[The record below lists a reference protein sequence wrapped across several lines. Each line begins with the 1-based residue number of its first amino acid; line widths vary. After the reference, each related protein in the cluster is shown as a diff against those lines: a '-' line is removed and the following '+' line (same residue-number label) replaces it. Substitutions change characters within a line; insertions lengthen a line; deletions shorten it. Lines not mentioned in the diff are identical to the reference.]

1 MKTAIREH
9 CLGEIK
15 RVVNDYDWE
24 IVDKEDLRSRL
35 NQSII
40 DVDIQERLRIYNIT
54 SDSWIRELL
63 KMPEIMEKSIY
74 NTTIKEARLKYIER
88 SWDCQQFK
96 WIYKKNYNRLMGNIS
111 YNNNNQ
117 FVLNKIKY
125 NIWEPENIISMKSE
139 ILYPEIWEALLLKSS
154 KKLAALGKE
163 KNQQG
168 STFFKCSKCRQNNC
182 VYFQMQTRSADEPMT
197 TFITCLNCG
206 NRWKC

>member
-24 IVDKEDLRSRL
+24 IVDKEDLISRL
-35 NQSII
+35 NQSIFE
-40 DVDIQERLRIYNIT
+40 VDIQERLRIYTIT
-54 SDSWIRELL
+54 SDSWPREIL
-63 KMPEIMEKSIY
+63 KMPETMEKSIY
-74 NTTIKEARLKYIER
+74 NTTIKEARLKCIER
-88 SWDCQQFK
+88 SWDSQQFK
-96 WIYKKNYNRLMGNIS
+96 WLYKKNYNRLMGNIS
-111 YNNNNQ
+111 YNNNNT
-117 FVLNKIKY
+117 FVLNKLKY
-125 NIWEPENIISMKSE
+125 NIWEPENVVSMKAE
-139 ILYPEIWEALLLKSS
+139 ILYPELWESLLLKSA

-163 KNQQG
+163 NNQQG

>member
-1 MKTAIREH
+1 MKQAIREH

-24 IVDKEDLRSRL
+24 IVDKEDLKLRL

-40 DVDIQERLRIYNIT
+40 DVDIQERLRIYTIT
-54 SDSWIRELL
+54 CDSWPRELL
-63 KMPEIMEKSIY
+63 KMPEVMEKSIY
-74 NTTIKEARLKYIER
+74 NTTIKEARLKCIER
-88 SWDCQQFK
+88 SWDSQQFK
-96 WIYKKNYNRLMGNIS
+96 WLYKKNYNRLMGNIS
-111 YNNNNQ
+111 YNNNNT
-117 FVLNKIKY
+117 FVLNKLKY
-125 NIWEPENIISMKSE
+125 NLWEPENVVTMKAE
-139 ILYPEIWEALLLKSS
+139 ILYPELWESLLLKSA

-163 KNQQG
+163 NNQQG

>member
-96 WIYKKNYNRLMGNIS
+96 WIYKKLIH
-111 YNNNNQ
+111 
-117 FVLNKIKY
+117 
-125 NIWEPENIISMKSE
+125 
-139 ILYPEIWEALLLKSS
+139 
-154 KKLAALGKE
+154 
-163 KNQQG
+163 
-168 STFFKCSKCRQNNC
+168 
-182 VYFQMQTRSADEPMT
+182 
-197 TFITCLNCG
+197 
-206 NRWKC
+206 